1 MLGKV
6 ELLALPN
13 VGRAGQRRHERV
25 RGQCAS
31 VPDDV
36 GERIALLDSL
46 RVVAGVGKPQAGGG
60 SDDVVVGQHPR
71 GSRADGVHVPQRIG
85 DDGSHAVGGPRGGE
99 ELEVEGLA
107 HLVGAN
113 VFRNRRGGGDPGFG
127 HEHPVRAEFVEDL
140 PPLPVDVVHA
150 VEVPHRRG
158 LILLRLLFS
167 LDHRGCV
174 LPIRKGGVLDEPV
187 GDVDAKAVDAA
198 PQPKPQNVAK
208 FGLNLGIGPVEVG
221 LGGVEEVEVPG
232 GVAFPRRPGRVLP
245 VAHPRPRP
253 SAEDRA
259 PVVGGRP
266 EPVALAFGR
275 ARSGLEGLPEPDV
288 AVARVVGHDVED
300 YAQPERMRACDE
312 GVDVV
317 HRAEDGVDVPVVL
330 DVVSGVALRT
340 SVEGAE
346 PDGVDAEARQMVQ
359 PGDRP
364 GDVADGPARR
374 GERARVDLVDDGVSP
389 P

>member
-1 MLGKV
+1 M
-6 ELLALPN
+6 
-13 VGRAGQRRHERV
+13 
-25 RGQCAS
+25 
-31 VPDDV
+31 
-36 GERIALLDSL
+36 
-46 RVVAGVGKPQAGGG
+46 
-60 SDDVVVGQHPR
+60 
-71 GSRADGVHVPQRIG
+71 
-85 DDGSHAVGGPRGGE
+85 
-99 ELEVEGLA
+99 
-107 HLVGAN
+107 
-113 VFRNRRGGGDPGFG
+113 
-127 HEHPVRAEFVEDL
+127 
-140 PPLPVDVVHA
+140 
-150 VEVPHRRG
+150 
-158 LILLRLLFS
+158 
-167 LDHRGCV
+167 
-174 LPIRKGGVLDEPV
+174 

-198 PQPKPQNVAK
+198 PQPKPENVAK

-245 VAHPRPRP
+245 VAYPCPRS

-259 PVVGGRP
+259 PVVGRRP
-266 EPVALAFGR
+266 EPVALALGR

-330 DVVSGVALRT
+330 NVVSGVALRA
-340 SVEGAE
+340 SIKGAE
-346 PDGVDAEARQMVQ
+346 PDGVDAEARQVVQ
-359 PGDRP
+359 SRDRP
-364 GDVADGPARR
+364 GDVADRPARG